1 MGNAESVF
9 NQGVEAFD
17 RGNYEDAAELMREA
31 IEANPEHLDAKVNL
45 GLQLCIYGSICL
57 EINARTEFYFDRQE
71 MSQGRICDYY
81 FCYSSKAVVA
91 GAHNNHDRHN
101 NMMPYNYLM
110 GLNLRNLL
118 MAS

>member
-45 GLQLCIYGSICL
+45 GQGFCIYMTVYI
-57 EINARTEFYFDRQE
+57 
-71 MSQGRICDYY
+71 MRI
-81 FCYSSKAVVA
+81 
-91 GAHNNHDRHN
+91 
-101 NMMPYNYLM
+101 
-110 GLNLRNLL
+110 
-118 MAS
+118 